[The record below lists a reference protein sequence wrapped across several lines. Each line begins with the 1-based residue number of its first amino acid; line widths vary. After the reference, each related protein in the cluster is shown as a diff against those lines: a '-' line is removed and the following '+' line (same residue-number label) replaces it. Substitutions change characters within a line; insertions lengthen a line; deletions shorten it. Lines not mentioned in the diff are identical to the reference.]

1 MSTVAPIPDPVQQRT
16 TDWLK
21 YDARCAFFVNAI
33 QFLNWEKVEGDL
45 LEFGV
50 AVGKSLALLAQLQR
64 ENLALW
70 RYAEPACTDR
80 RVAGFDTFSG
90 LPADSDPH
98 PRWGAGSFGTNYLH
112 DHPTMSLH
120 QPITPEAIRQLF
132 ALCGLPAP
140 ELEVG
145 LFADTMPGVIGAK
158 YARAA
163 LVHIDSDLYASA
175 KEVLVGV
182 EPILSDG
189 ALVLFDDWFMY
200 RGNPDKGEARAF
212 REFLDEYPHWQAIP
226 YQTYSVFCN
235 SFIMHRR

>member
-1 MSTVAPIPDPVQQRT
+1 MTDRTPQQVVE
-16 TDWLK
+16 WLK
-21 YDARCAFFVNAI
+21 ADARCAFFVNAI
-33 QFLNWEKVEGDL
+33 QFLNWERVEGDL

-64 ENLALW
+64 ENLAWW
-70 RYAEPACTDR
+70 RYAEPVCTGR

-90 LPADSDPH
+90 LPADDTPH
-98 PRWGAGSFGTNYLH
+98 PRWGTGSFGTNYLY
-112 DHPTMSLH
+112 DHPTMTLDE
-120 QPITPEAIRQLF
+120 PITPDAIRRLF
-132 ALCGLPAP
+132 AASGLAPP

-145 LFADTMPGVIGAK
+145 LFDDTMPRAIPAK

-175 KEVLVGV
+175 KAALVGV

-189 ALVLFDDWFMY
+189 ALILFDDWFMY
-200 RGNPDKGEARAF
+200 RGNPNQGEARAF
-212 REFLDEYPHWQAIP
+212 REFLDEFPRWQAIP